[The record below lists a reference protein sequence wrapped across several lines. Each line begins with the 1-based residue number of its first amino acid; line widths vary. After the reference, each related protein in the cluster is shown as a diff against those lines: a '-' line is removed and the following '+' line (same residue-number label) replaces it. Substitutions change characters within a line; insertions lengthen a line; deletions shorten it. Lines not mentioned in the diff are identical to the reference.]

1 MSKKESIKVVSKK
14 DHETGKENCLASAE
28 SGSLSLGKGGG
39 RPNVKRFSTIFFP
52 VLLGK
57 I

>member
-1 MSKKESIKVVSKK
+1 MK
-14 DHETGKENCLASAE
+14 TGKENCLASAE
-28 SGSLSLGKGGG
+28 SGSLSLGKGRG
-39 RPNVKRFSTIFFP
+39 RPNMKRFSTIFFP